1 MLFRTYVRLWKT
13 WKGQNEVPWVIKTAA
28 NVHRG
33 CFSIYIADYWVTSF
47 CNGMSLRKLLHFANN
62 KKFSIERN
70 AILKTLRKIFRG
82 HVQEVLYLKAKD
94 IQCHLFEDNK
104 KKAGQ
109 WSVFAD
115 FIVKFE
121 QILRILMVSSEAAT
135 GGGLYKKVFFKKFVK
150 FTGKHLCQRPLFNK
164 VADWKKYVK
173 FRKQNTASS
182 HIYPFYVTV
191 LFLYPV
197 KASANQSFS
206 DAFREYRER
215 TVA

>member
-1 MLFRTYVRLWKT
+1 MFFHTYVRLWKT

-33 CFSIYIADYWVTSF
+33 CFSIYIADDWVTSL
-47 CNGMSLRKLLHFANN
+47 CNEIECWTFLLHFATTKNFQLKEMQSWKHYVRFSVGMF
-62 KKFSIERN
+62 KKFVPKSQR
-70 AILKTLRKIFRG
+70 
-82 HVQEVLYLKAKD
+82 H

-115 FIVKFE
+115 IIVKFE

-135 GGGLYKKVFFKKFVK
+135 GGGLYKKVFFKKFAK

-182 HIYPFYVTV
+182 HIYPFYITV
-191 LFLYPV
+191 WRLPHGVGGFLGG
-197 KASANQSFS
+197 
-206 DAFREYRER
+206 RR
-215 TVA
+215 

>member
-1 MLFRTYVRLWKT
+1 MFFRTYVRLWKT

-33 CFSIYIADYWVTSF
+33 CFSIYIA
-47 CNGMSLRKLLHFANN
+47 
-62 KKFSIERN
+62 
-70 AILKTLRKIFRG
+70 
-82 HVQEVLYLKAKD
+82 
-94 IQCHLFEDNK
+94 
-104 KKAGQ
+104 
-109 WSVFAD
+109 VFAD

-164 VADWKKYVK
+164 VVDWKKYVK

-182 HIYPFYVTV
+182 HIYPFYITV
-191 LFLYPV
+191 LFLHPV